1 MGELGQRKITGV
13 MVTDS
18 GYMRREPLAGHLSF
32 LQGRAAAPG
41 RVVGLLSP
49 PSDELG
55 VRAEVPTAGTASPH
69 FWDTPHKG
77 CTLYSAKPR
86 LPTAFLVSSFLVEN
100 TASAKVMFFP
110 ARKFWFSPKG
120 QASGL

>member
-1 MGELGQRKITGV
+1 MWENWARERKKGV

-18 GYMRREPLAGHLSF
+18 GYMRREPWAANLSF

-55 VRAEVPTAGTASPH
+55 VRAEVPTAGTASPR

-77 CTLYSAKPR
+77 CTLIQPSLVCPQRFWSA
-86 LPTAFLVSSFLVEN
+86 V
-100 TASAKVMFFP
+100 
-110 ARKFWFSPKG
+110 FWWKT
-120 QASGL
+120 QLLQK